1 MRVASGPFARLAR
14 KVQPPGPRWGSPLR
28 SERNAAWLGIGLGV
42 AFGICFLTGLL
53 SHLIQHPPGWF
64 SWPARPAG
72 TYRVTQGLHVATGIA
87 AIPLLLVK
95 LWTVYPKLWRFPPF
109 DDAVDALE
117 RLSLFPLV
125 SGAIFL
131 LVSGTQNIF
140 HWYPWRFFFPV
151 DHYWAAWITIGA
163 LVVHVGAKATQV
175 RRALSAGHADARDQ
189 GVAAPAGVSRR
200 AVLRLAFG
208 GAGLLTLVTAGE
220 TFGPLRH
227 LDLLAPRRP
236 DIGPQGL
243 PVNRSAEEAGVMA
256 AATDPAYRLVVEGAA
271 AGRLEL
277 SLSDLR
283 RLELHSAVLPIACVE
298 GWSGQAV
305 WRGVRVRDVL
315 KLAGRPGGRVVVQSL
330 EQSGIYTSSELSPAQ
345 AQDPDTLLAVEV
357 NGGPLHIQHGYP
369 VRLIGPNRP
378 GVQQTK
384 WVGKLMLS

>member
-1 MRVASGPFARLAR
+1 MSVASARSTRRGA
-14 KVQPPGPRWGSPLR
+14 
-28 SERNAAWLGIGLGV
+28 ERTAAVLGITLGV
-42 AFGICFLTGLL
+42 AFGVCFLTGLL

-163 LVVHVGAKATQV
+163 LVVHVGAKATQA

-227 LDLLAPRRP
+227 LDLLSPRRP

-243 PVNRSAEEAGVMA
+243 PVNRSAEEAGVIA
-256 AATDPAYRLVVEGAA
+256 AANDPAYRLVVEG
-271 AGRLEL
+271 GSGGPV
-277 SLSDLR
+277 SLSVADLR
-283 RLELHSAVLPIACVE
+283 ALGLPTPVLPISCVG
-298 GWSGQAV
+298 GWSGPAV
-305 WRGVRVRDVL
+305 WRG
-315 KLAGRPGGRVVVQSL
+315 G
-330 EQSGIYTSSELSPAQ
+330 
-345 AQDPDTLLAVEV
+345 
-357 NGGPLHIQHGYP
+357 P
-369 VRLIGPNRP
+369 VR
-378 GVQQTK
+378 
-384 WVGKLMLS
+384 

>member
-1 MRVASGPFARLAR
+1 MRAAPGPFARPAR
-14 KVQPPGPRWGSPLR
+14 EVQPPGPRWGNPLR
-28 SERNAAWLGIGLGV
+28 SERNAAWLGISLGV

-151 DHYWAAWITIGA
+151 DHWWAAWITIGA

-175 RRALSAGHADARDQ
+175 RRALSRPADGDPSAG
-189 GVAAPAGVSRR
+189 GISRR
-200 AVLRLAFG
+200 AVLRMAFG

-220 TFGPLRH
+220 TLWPLRR

-256 AATDPAYRLVVEGAA
+256 AATDPDYRLVVEGAA

-277 SLSDLR
+277 SLADLR
-283 RLELHSAVLPIACVE
+283 RLGLHSAVLPIACVE

-305 WRGVRVRDVL
+305 WRGVRVRDL
-315 KLAGRPGGRVVVQSL
+315 LALAGRPGAPVVVQSL
-330 EQSGIYTSSELSPAQ
+330 EQAGIYTSSELSPAQ

-384 WVGKLMLS
+384 WVGRLVLS